1 MSTRGMERDGLSTAY
16 TVGVGVLGDEWMI
29 LAGLVFG
36 IDSRRFVY

>member
-1 MSTRGMERDGLSTAY
+1 MSTRGMERDELSTAY